1 MIWLAGLPVIWWLAI
16 LLADAIQPGRNLFEL
31 MEVLTEKLN
40 HPFQFHYTE
49 YTIKSMLVCTLLY
62 AAGIGIFY
70 SSQKN
75 YRRGEEHGSA
85 RWGDAR
91 QICKK
96 YSQKPYSQNILLTQ
110 NFRISL
116 DTHKHRRC
124 LNILVVG
131 GSGAGK
137 SRGFALPNIM
147 QCCCSMVI
155 TDPKA
160 ELLRKTGGLLEKKGY
175 EVRVFD
181 LINPDTSFCYN
192 PFEYVHDDKDVLRLI
207 SNLIQNTTPKGSQSS
222 DPFWEKS
229 ETALLQALM
238 LYLLHEA
245 PPEEQNFAMIMEM
258 LGSAQVKEEDED
270 YESPLDIL
278 FDRLEMRDLDSIA
291 VKQYHIYK
299 QAAGKTAKSILI
311 SVGVRLAAFNLPQI
325 AKLTNTD
332 ELDLSSM
339 GERKVAL
346 FCCIPD
352 ADTSLNY
359 LVGMIYSQLFQTL
372 YYMADRVHGGALPVP
387 VNCIMDEFPNVSL
400 PNEFEKILATCRSR
414 SIYCSIIIQN
424 MSQLKALFKDS
435 WESLVGNCDEF
446 LYLGGNEKETHKYV
460 SELLGKETIDTNT
473 YGQTKG
479 KSGSYS
485 TNFQQSGRELL
496 QPDEVRMLDNQNA
509 LLFIRGER
517 PILDAKYDL
526 IKHPNIRYTEDGG
539 AGPFNYAKAPLA
551 HDDFTFDETRYDDY
565 ELLLDEDIIGEL
577 F

>member
-1 MIWLAGLPVIWWLAI
+1 
-16 LLADAIQPGRNLFEL
+16 
-31 MEVLTEKLN
+31 MEKTE
-40 HPFQFHYTE
+40 HPFQIQFNK
-49 YTIKSMLVCTLLY
+49 YTIRTVLASTALY

-70 SSQKN
+70 ADQGN

-85 RWGDAR
+85 KWGDV
-91 QICKK
+91 KK
-96 YSQKPYSQNILLTQ
+96 LCRKYKDTPFEQNILLTQ
-110 NFRISL
+110 NFRIGF
-116 DTHKHRRC
+116 DCYRHRRN
-124 LNILVVG
+124 LNVLVVG

-137 SRGFALPNIM
+137 SRTYAIPNIM
-147 QCCCSMVI
+147 QCNCSMVI

-160 ELLRKTGGLLEKKGY
+160 ELLRKIGHLLKKKGY

-181 LINPDTSFCYN
+181 LIHPDTSFCYN
-192 PFEYVHDDKDVLRLI
+192 PFAYVQDDKDVLRLI
-207 SNLIQNTTPKGSQSS
+207 TNLIRNTTPKGAQQS

-245 PPEEQNFAMIMEM
+245 PPEEQNFPMIMEM
-258 LGSAQVKEEDED
+258 LASAQVKEEDED

-278 FDRLEMRDLDSIA
+278 FERLEMREPDSIA

-311 SVGVRLAAFNLPQI
+311 SVGVRLAAFNLKQI
-325 AKLTNTD
+325 ANLTCTD
-332 ELDLSSM
+332 ELDLASI

-372 YYMADRVHGGALPVP
+372 YYVADRLYGGKLPVP
-387 VNCIMDEFPNVSL
+387 VHCIMDEWANVAL
-400 PNEFEKILATCRSR
+400 PDDFEKVLATMRSR
-414 SIYCSIIIQN
+414 SISCSIIVQN
-424 MSQLKALFKDS
+424 MAQIKALFKDS
-435 WESLVGNCDEF
+435 WESLCGNCDEL
-446 LYLGGNEKETHKYV
+446 LYLGGNEKETHKYI
-460 SELLGKETIDTNT
+460 SELLGKETINTNT

-479 KSGSYS
+479 RSGSYS

-496 QPDEVRMLDNQNA
+496 MPDEVRMLDNDYA
-509 LLFIRGER
+509 LLFVRGER
-517 PILDAKYDL
+517 AVMDKKYDL
-526 IKHPNIRYTEDGG
+526 LTHPGIRDTEDGG
-539 AGPFNYAKAPLA
+539 HAPYNYAETPLA
-551 HDDFTFDETRYDDY
+551 HDVPVFDETRYRDY
-565 ELLLDEDIIGEL
+565 ELLSDRELSGEH